1 MKIGVTIHATD
12 KAMDPVELA
21 REAEARGFHSF
32 YIPEHTHIPTSR
44 RTPAPTGTPELSEEY
59 LRSPDPYIVLAAAAA
74 VTDKILLGTGIGLP
88 AQHDPITFAKELASL
103 DWLSKGRLVFGIGF
117 GWNHEEME
125 NHGVDVKH
133 RRARVREVMLA
144 MQELWSKDVASFDGE
159 FVKFE
164 PSWQW
169 PKPVQKPRPRILI
182 GGGAGPKLFSHIAEY
197 ADGWL
202 PIGGAGMAAELD
214 RLREAMREQGR
225 DPTQLHIVPMGVFP
239 SDKKLSYYQEV
250 GVTEAVLR
258 LPSAPRDDVMP
269 VLDEYV
275 QYIDRF

>member
-59 LRSPDPYIVLAAAAA
+59 LRIPDPYIVLAAAAA